1 MWWGYYTSYYLLI
14 PAILFTFYAQAKV
27 SSNFK
32 RYSKVRND
40 RNLTGAQAARMVL
53 DANGLRDVQ
62 IETVRGSLTDHYD
75 PRGRVLRLSE
85 TVCNVNSIAAVSV
98 ACHEAGHALQHA
110 QNYVPLKIRN
120 GIVPV
125 VNLASNLCWPLAI
138 IGIILLGN
146 GSYIGDTLFNIA
158 VIAMLAVILFH
169 AVTLPVE
176 FNASRRALQQMEELG
191 IVDDMELPGAK
202 KVLRAAA
209 MTYVAALATAI
220 ANLLR
225 LLNLPE
231 TVLELL
237 KSGFLTTGHAKVVL
251 GLPTPE
257 LQEQAAQIIADN
269 QLNVRQAEALCK
281 KLAKPPK
288 APAEPAPIDTL
299 PVEVEESLK
308 EVLGSEVNV
317 AYHGGKGKLT
327 VHFYSDE
334 QLKAFANL
342 LGKYQQ

>member
-27 SSNFK
+27 SSNFR
-32 RYSKVRND
+32 RYSRIRND

-85 TVCNVNSIAAVSV
+85 TVCNVNSVAAVSV

-225 LLNLPE
+225 L
-231 TVLELL
+231 
-237 KSGFLTTGHAKVVL
+237 
-251 GLPTPE
+251 
-257 LQEQAAQIIADN
+257 
-269 QLNVRQAEALCK
+269 
-281 KLAKPPK
+281 
-288 APAEPAPIDTL
+288 
-299 PVEVEESLK
+299 
-308 EVLGSEVNV
+308 
-317 AYHGGKGKLT
+317 
-327 VHFYSDE
+327 
-334 QLKAFANL
+334 FAIRGNRD
-342 LGKYQQ
+342 

>member
-1 MWWGYYTSYYLLI
+1 
-14 PAILFTFYAQAKV
+14 
-27 SSNFK
+27 
-32 RYSKVRND
+32 
-40 RNLTGAQAARMVL
+40 MVL

-202 KVLRAAA
+202 GASRRGNDLCGGAGDRDRQPAASA
-209 MTYVAALATAI
+209 RDKRKQ
-220 ANLLR
+220 R
-225 LLNLPE
+225 LM
-231 TVLELL
+231 
-237 KSGFLTTGHAKVVL
+237 
-251 GLPTPE
+251 
-257 LQEQAAQIIADN
+257 D
-269 QLNVRQAEALCK
+269 
-281 KLAKPPK
+281 
-288 APAEPAPIDTL
+288 IDRKT
-299 PVEVEESLK
+299 
-308 EVLGSEVNV
+308 
-317 AYHGGKGKLT
+317 
-327 VHFYSDE
+327 
-334 QLKAFANL
+334 AFAVL
-342 LGKYQQ
+342 LDVEKTKHSRILR